1 MYWQLKEDRRLNE
14 MSVTEWEGEVVYYF
28 QQK

>member
-1 MYWQLKEDRRLNE
+1 MCWQLKEDRRLNE